1 MTATLRP
8 FRRSPR
14 LWAMSLLAWL
24 MLVFNAGMAAPAV
37 AATAHADMA
46 MSTMTSGMPTHH
58 PSSAADCCGQPS
70 MPHCDCPTMCAPA
83 LLPLPAMTMAASLP
97 ALRPGSPSIAIAP
110 QRDDGP
116 PLRPP
121 LA

>member
-24 MLVFNAGMAAPAV
+24 MLVVNAGMAAPAV
-37 AATAHADMA
+37 VATAHAGMA
-46 MSTMTSGMPTHH
+46 MASMASGMSTHH
-58 PSSAADCCGQPS
+58 PSPAPDCCGQPS
-70 MPHCDCPTMCAPA
+70 MHHCDCPSMCAPA

-97 ALRPGSPSIAIAP
+97 APQLAVPPVVAAP
-110 QRDDGP
+110 QRDDAP